1 MVFVRYKL
9 CHSLL
14 LSGLWHFSHLLFP
27 QAAQFRNPLLL
38 LFRQCRLLTSLLPD
52 LTLFTSCI
60 STERRAF
67 VCCAHPCSQEPVS
80 PGALDTLRRRDPQ
93 ICTGTE
99 ETTVERRKKKKEKR
113 GFWSCLPYKGCLTV
127 STWHQK
133 PLTQLLLGGTVAAV
147 TAEISP
153 GQIFMWATC
162 SQWNHFE
169 QQDSF
174 LQSEEIGTLTPATI
188 YFISVLRV
196 MKGTIFLTICL
207 TERHILCVD
216 QFQRANGK
224 VHITSPAVKAFVN
237 IIIIKEA

>member
-1 MVFVRYKL
+1 MQITHVSAAWLNPFY
-9 CHSLL
+9 LL
-14 LSGLWHFSHLLFP
+14 YLHRTQSFCLL
-27 QAAQFRNPLLL
+27 R
-38 LFRQCRLLTSLLPD
+38 TSLQSGASVSWCTWHLKKEGPTD
-52 LTLFTSCI
+52 LHRNWRNHS
-60 STERRAF
+60 R
-67 VCCAHPCSQEPVS
+67 
-80 PGALDTLRRRDPQ
+80 
-93 ICTGTE
+93 E
-99 ETTVERRKKKKEKR
+99 EKKKKK
-113 GFWSCLPYKGCLTV
+113 GFWLCLPYKGCLTV